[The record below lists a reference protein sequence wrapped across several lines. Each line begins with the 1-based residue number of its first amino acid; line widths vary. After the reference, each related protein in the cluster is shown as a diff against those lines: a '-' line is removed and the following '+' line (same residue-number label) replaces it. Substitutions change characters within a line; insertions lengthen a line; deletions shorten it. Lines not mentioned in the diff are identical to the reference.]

1 MFLENLKIALRAI
14 LANKM
19 RSILT
24 VLGVMIGVAAV
35 IAVVSIVQGLQH
47 KISNDLADIGSNF
60 IEVFPDPGE
69 QRNPFLQKMPDLTI
83 DDAAAVRR
91 GTTSIED
98 FTPIFIAQAQTKY
111 GDARHSVQLYAVGPS
126 YQEIVNHWVEHGR
139 FFTAVDE
146 EQRKRVATIG
156 IDAAKDLNL
165 GESPLGKL
173 IQVDNNTFTVVG
185 VMEKKG
191 GSFGNNQDDIILI
204 PFSTAA
210 VVYGSENMRKLV
222 LAFQMEQGAD
232 IELAK
237 EQVREVLRA
246 RHRLKKEDKD
256 DFRILAQEEILKTT
270 SSILGGVSMVMGGIV
285 GIALLV
291 GGIGIMNIMLVSVT
305 ERTREIGIRKSLG
318 ARRGDILL
326 QVLIEAVSLSGLGGL
341 IGVLG
346 GILLANATRLVIGRW
361 TDLPPV
367 HTPVLAIGGAFMF
380 CALIGI
386 IFGIYPAAKASKLDP
401 IEALRYE

>member
-91 GTTSIED
+91 GTTSIQD

-126 YQEIVNHWVEHGR
+126 YQEIVNHWVEQGR

-165 GESPLGKL
+165 GDNPLGKL
-173 IQVDNNTFTVVG
+173 IQVDNNTFTIVG

-191 GSFGNNQDDIILI
+191 GSFGNNQDDILLI

-210 VVYGSENMRKLV
+210 VVYGSENMRKLI
-222 LAFQMEQGAD
+222 LAFQMEEGAD

-326 QVLIEAVSLSGLGGL
+326 QFLIEAVSLSGLGGL

>member
-1 MFLENLKIALRAI
+1 MFTENVKIALRAI

-69 QRNPFLQKMPDLTI
+69 QRNPFLQKMPDLTQ
-83 DDAAAVRR
+83 DDATAVRR
-91 GTTSIED
+91 GTTAIKD
-98 FTPIFIAQAQTKY
+98 FTPIFIASAQTKY
-111 GDARHSVQLYAVGPS
+111 AEARHSVQLYAVGPS

-165 GESPLGKL
+165 GDNPIGKL
-173 IQVDNNTFTVVG
+173 IQVDNNTFTIVG
-185 VMEKKG
+185 LMEKKG

-204 PFSTAA
+204 PFSTAR

-222 LAFQMEQGAD
+222 LAFQMQTGAD

-237 EQVREVLRA
+237 EQVRDVLRA

-326 QVLIEAVSLSGLGGL
+326 QFLIEAVSLSGLGGL

-346 GILLANATRLVIGRW
+346 GILLANATRFVIGRW
-361 TDLPPV
+361 TELPPV

>member
-1 MFLENLKIALRAI
+1 MFTENLKIALRAI

-47 KISNDLADIGSNF
+47 KISNDLADIGTTF

-69 QRNPFLQKMPDLTI
+69 QRNPFLQKLPDLTI
-83 DDAAAVRR
+83 EDAAAVRR
-91 GTTSIED
+91 GTTAIRD
-98 FTPIFIAQAQTKY
+98 FTPIFIHQAQTKY
-111 GDARHSVQLYAVGPS
+111 GEARHSVQLYAVGPS
-126 YQEIVNHWVEHGR
+126 YQEIVNHWVERGR

-146 EQRKRVATIG
+146 EQRKRVCTIG

-165 GESPLGKL
+165 GDDPIGKL
-173 IQVDNNTFTVVG
+173 VQIDNNTFTVVG

-191 GSFGNNQDDIILI
+191 GSFGNNQDDLVLI
-204 PFSTAA
+204 PFNTAG

-222 LAFQMEQGAD
+222 LAFQMESDAD

-237 EQVREVLRA
+237 EQVREVLRT

-256 DFRILAQEEILKTT
+256 DFRILAQEEIVKTT

-305 ERTREIGIRKSLG
+305 ERTREIGIRKSIG
-318 ARRGDILL
+318 ARRQDVLI
-326 QVLIEAVSLSGLGGL
+326 QFLIEAVVLSGLGGAV
-341 IGVLG
+341 GVLG
-346 GILLANATRLVIGRW
+346 GFLMAMLTRAILSRW

-367 HTPVLAIGGAFMF
+367 HTPLVAILGAFAF

-386 IFGIYPAAKASKLDP
+386 LFGIYPAAKASKLDP

>member
-1 MFLENLKIALRAI
+1 VFIENLKIALRAI

-69 QRNPFLQKMPDLTI
+69 QRNPFLQKMPDLTME
-83 DDAAAVRR
+83 DAAAVRR
-91 GTTSIED
+91 GTTSIRD

-111 GDARHSVQLYAVGPS
+111 GESRHTVQLYAVGPS

-156 IDAAKDLNL
+156 IDAARDLNL
-165 GESPLGKL
+165 GDNPIGKL
-173 IQVDNNTFTVVG
+173 IQVDNNTFTIVG

-204 PFSTAA
+204 PFTTAA

-222 LAFQMEQGAD
+222 LAFQMEEGAD
-232 IELAK
+232 LELAK

-246 RHRLKKEDKD
+246 RHHLKEEDKD

-326 QVLIEAVSLSGLGGL
+326 QFLIEAVSLSGLGGL

-346 GILLANATRLVIGRW
+346 GILLANATRMVIGRW

-367 HTPVLAIGGAFMF
+367 HTPVFAIGGAFMF